1 MKNLDV
7 SAIKDGSVIDHIDS
21 KSTLKV
27 ATILNIQN
35 EEQVVLVGMNL
46 KSKFLGKKGII
57 KIGGKIID
65 QKEVNK
71 IALIAPNATVNI
83 IKDYDVV
90 KKFKVAVPET
100 IEGIVKCF
108 NPNCVS
114 NHHNQEPKLLVLN
127 KNPIKLQ
134 CHYCERIM
142 DANDFVLT

>member
-1 MKNLDV
+1 MKHLDV

-27 ATILNIQN
+27 ADILNIQN

-46 KSKFLGKKGII
+46 SSKFLDK
-57 KIGGKIID
+57 
-65 QKEVNK
+65 KEVDK

-83 IKDYDVV
+83 IKDYEVV
-90 KKFKVAVPET
+90 KKFKVMVPDI

-114 NHHNQEPKLLVLN
+114 SQYQNIISKLHVIN

-142 DANDFVLT
+142 NSKDIVLI

>member
-1 MKNLDV
+1 MKQLDV

-27 ATILNIQN
+27 ADILNIQN

-46 KSKFLGKKGII
+46 TSKLLGKKGII

-71 IALIAPNATVNI
+71 ISLIAPNASVNI
-83 IKDYDVV
+83 IKDYEVV
-90 KKFKVAVPET
+90 KKFKVAVPDI

-114 NHHNQEPKLLVLN
+114 NYNSVISKLNVIN
-127 KNPIKLQ
+127 KNPIKLE
-134 CHYCERIM
+134 CHYCERVMSTKDI
-142 DANDFVLT
+142 VLI

>member
-1 MKNLDV
+1 MKHLDV

-27 ATILNIQN
+27 ADILNIQN
-35 EEQVVLVGMNL
+35 EEQVVLVGINL
-46 KSKFLGKKGII
+46 ISKFLGKKGII

-83 IKDYDVV
+83 IKDYEVV
-90 KKFKVAVPET
+90 KKFKVVVPEI

-114 NHHNQEPKLLVLN
+114 NHNNIKAKQHAVN

-134 CHYCERIM
+134 CHYCERVMGAKDI
-142 DANDFVLT
+142 VLI